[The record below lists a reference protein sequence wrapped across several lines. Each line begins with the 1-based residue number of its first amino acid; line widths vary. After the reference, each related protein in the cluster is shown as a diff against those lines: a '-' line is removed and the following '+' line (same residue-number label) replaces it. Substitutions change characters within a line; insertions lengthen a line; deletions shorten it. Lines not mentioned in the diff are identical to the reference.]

1 MKVKARMAGEPRS
14 DFGMLVSR
22 VVVGDQVQFKIGRH
36 ISIEMFQ
43 KAQEFLVAMARL
55 ALGDDPAVDDVQ
67 CREER
72 GSAVTI
78 VIVSH
83 SLDITEPHW
92 QHWLG
97 ALQGLHLALLI
108 HAQYQRVVR
117 RIKIK
122 PNDVADLFDEE
133 RVGGELKALAPMWL
147 QAEQREVARDRA
159 LGDASMRRHAAHAP
173 VGGDGG
179 LAVQYLAQQAR
190 YLFVA
195 MAARSARTKFRVQ
208 PGDAALLITLAPQ
221 TDHRSTNPAAP
232 GDLSV
237 GGASGR

>member
-78 VIVSH
+78 VIV
-83 SLDITEPHW
+83 
-92 QHWLG
+92 
-97 ALQGLHLALLI
+97 
-108 HAQYQRVVR
+108 
-117 RIKIK
+117 
-122 PNDVADLFDEE
+122 
-133 RVGGELKALAPMWL
+133 
-147 QAEQREVARDRA
+147 RE
-159 LGDASMRRHAAHAP
+159 M
-173 VGGDGG
+173 
-179 LAVQYLAQQAR
+179 
-190 YLFVA
+190 
-195 MAARSARTKFRVQ
+195 
-208 PGDAALLITLAPQ
+208 
-221 TDHRSTNPAAP
+221 
-232 GDLSV
+232 
-237 GGASGR
+237 SG